1 MMAFRK
7 RFATMLGSLEL
18 RESCGKGQD
27 LLPFA
32 PTEEELF
39 TIWERFAMR
48 DQLVLEMLLRVLSL
62 VRYPVSAPSPAITVL
77 LKVIFSF
84 PCSHE
89 AVTQALQALK
99 FQFSSELDGFL
110 QCAERHAGLRPETI
124 PKACPSLIRRSL
136 MLYGF
141 VAMHLHDEDKVLS
154 LLGPSFP
161 KVKTTTEG
169 NTTLTALLIHSL
181 QSVHGDIR
189 QKAIEVIGGFCVA
202 SENLSSRCLSLFD
215 RAFSKDIEQIRVA
228 ALKIICDLCFF
239 YPSLT
244 DRSLSNPFVQENEPS
259 SLPFKLLIAD
269 LISAPP
275 KEIQLISTIAVVRL
289 LFHTDVPEPEK
300 MLLSLVD
307 KYFTCY
313 SPSPDDMTIE
323 EHQCLMR
330 IIYMFFEKYSDEK
343 ESHQNEIAHT
353 LVLLV
358 VEALEEKII
367 PSSIS
372 TLVQG
377 DQPRLMDEEER
388 VTDPFPLFM
397 RKVKF
402 LLSFLHSAFVPLMI
416 ENIRCNV
423 AAVFQA
429 EMSVDEAIAII
440 GLNN

>member
-1 MMAFRK
+1 
-7 RFATMLGSLEL
+7 
-18 RESCGKGQD
+18 
-27 LLPFA
+27 
-32 PTEEELF
+32 
-39 TIWERFAMR
+39 
-48 DQLVLEMLLRVLSL
+48 
-62 VRYPVSAPSPAITVL
+62 
-77 LKVIFSF
+77 
-84 PCSHE
+84 
-89 AVTQALQALK
+89 
-99 FQFSSELDGFL
+99 
-110 QCAERHAGLRPETI
+110 
-124 PKACPSLIRRSL
+124 
-136 MLYGF
+136 
-141 VAMHLHDEDKVLS
+141 
-154 LLGPSFP
+154 
-161 KVKTTTEG
+161 
-169 NTTLTALLIHSL
+169 
-181 QSVHGDIR
+181 
-189 QKAIEVIGGFCVA
+189 
-202 SENLSSRCLSLFD
+202 
-215 RAFSKDIEQIRVA
+215 
-228 ALKIICDLCFF
+228 
-239 YPSLT
+239 
-244 DRSLSNPFVQENEPS
+244 
-259 SLPFKLLIAD
+259 
-269 LISAPP
+269 
-275 KEIQLISTIAVVRL
+275 
-289 LFHTDVPEPEK
+289 